1 MLQTIATFLFPLA
14 LLYAGTRDLMSY
26 EIPNWVSLA
35 MIAAFLVAAFA
46 GSFRLADIG
55 WHLAAGAAV
64 LAVGFILFAANIFG
78 GGDAKLLAACAVW
91 IGWMGLLKFF
101 IFVALIG
108 GVFALALIVFRR
120 LTLPDS
126 WTTKPWIQR
135 LHDQNGGIP
144 YGVAIGL
151 GGILMVPELPLYAHT
166 IRPSAVVLQGIQAF
180 MA

>member
-1 MLQTIATFLFPLA
+1 
-14 LLYAGTRDLMSY
+14 
-26 EIPNWVSLA
+26 
-35 MIAAFLVAAFA
+35 
-46 GSFRLADIG
+46 
-55 WHLAAGAAV
+55 
-64 LAVGFILFAANIFG
+64 
-78 GGDAKLLAACAVW
+78 VW
-91 IGWMGLLKFF
+91 IGWMGLLQFF